1 MTYYL
6 LFWMTLYTEK
16 LSLSWPQWHLAF
28 YSERLH
34 HFRTHQCVK
43 GPSSWQGNMRC
54 THLYWISSAVVL
66 LSDPKCTELPS
77 PSQLTHSFAVSV
89 TSCWAETL
97 SSVPVFAAFLLKSLW
112 RLEDKSGGFIQTLL
126 KSWKAQKGWGTPVA
140 EPKAQFSQTLQLFL
154 KGRFGTLGPWPLE
167 GARAFLSA
175 YTHSWV
181 LTTRL

>member
-97 SSVPVFAAFLLKSLW
+97 SSVPVFAAFLLKPLW
-112 RLEDKSGGFIQTLL
+112 RLEDKSGGFIQTFLKLKGTEGMGNPSCWAQGPVQPNPSALL
-126 KSWKAQKGWGTPVA
+126 EGKIWHLGPVA
-140 EPKAQFSQTLQLFL
+140 FGRSPSISQCVHT
-154 KGRFGTLGPWPLE
+154 
-167 GARAFLSA
+167 
-175 YTHSWV
+175 
-181 LTTRL
+181 